1 VKAYTSEAI
10 RRFVTKPMFDEAV
23 VMAGDGRWPRLSIV
37 TPSFNQAAYL
47 ERTILSVLNQN
58 YPNLQYIIV
67 DGGST
72 DGSVEVIRKYEKY
85 LAYWVSERDQGQGD
99 AIDKGM
105 RAADGEIVA
114 WQNSDDVYVP
124 DAFRT
129 VGKIFEGRPDADLV
143 FGNMYL
149 IDERDGVRR
158 DVRHVPVNHFALRY
172 LTCCLSNQ
180 AAFWRRALMER
191 CGGLDRGLRY
201 CMDFELWLR
210 MGRSAKYVFVRE
222 YLGAQRIH
230 SESKTATILETFE
243 KERREVRRRFDVT
256 VPSARFFV
264 GRCLAVAR
272 KGMLHGLQGDFDYI
286 AVEVLRRIRAQLS
299 GESYSWQV
307 RN

>member
-1 VKAYTSEAI
+1 VRGDTSEAI
-10 RRFVTKPMFDEAV
+10 RGFVTTSMFEDAV
-23 VMAGDGRWPRLSIV
+23 LMAGDGRWPRLSIV

-58 YPNLQYIIV
+58 YPNLQYIVV

-72 DGSVEVIRKYEKY
+72 DGSVEIIRKYEKY
-85 LAYWVSERDQGQGD
+85 LGYWVSERDQGQGD
-99 AIDKGM
+99 AINKGM
-105 RAADGEIVA
+105 RLADGEIVA

-129 VGKIFEGRPDADLV
+129 VTKVFEARPDADLV
-143 FGNMYL
+143 FGNLYL
-149 IDERDGVRR
+149 IDERDDVRR
-158 DVRHVPVNHFALRY
+158 DVRHVPVNHFALRH

-191 CGGLDRGLRY
+191 CGGLDGRLQY

-210 MGRSAKYVFVRE
+210 MSKSAKYVFVRE

-243 KERREVRRRFDVT
+243 RERREVRRRFDVT
-256 VPSARFFV
+256 VPSTRFV
-264 GRCLAVAR
+264 LGKCLAVAR
-272 KGMLHGLQGDFDYI
+272 KGMLHGLQGDFDYM
-286 AVEVLRRIRAQLS
+286 AVEMLRRIRAQLS
-299 GESYSWQV
+299 GEPYSWQE